1 MQIVIHVPQRV
12 NEESVP
18 GHNRLSRNIDERR
31 PILPCQQR
39 MKSFKAI
46 DIIFTDQVP
55 HKLYLPNLFVI
66 NIIPYWL
73 FTQITWH
80 AETGDSFKTEPV
92 HFKWW
97 NPAN

>member
-1 MQIVIHVPQRV
+1 M
-12 NEESVP
+12 
-18 GHNRLSRNIDERR
+18 
-31 PILPCQQR
+31 
-39 MKSFKAI
+39 
-46 DIIFTDQVP
+46 TDQVP